1 MGDVYVM
8 RRANGDLFTE
18 EVQGK
23 VRIPVWSSRDA
34 ADRYKARNPE
44 LNVFLPARLD
54 RLLLNKIKTLNNEG
68 PVEFFL
74 LLEEDPNASLYEG
87 RPIMPEEI
95 FPEHEATSNAALP
108 RNCLQLVRWAA
119 AARVRV
125 QPSGSN
131 R

>member
-108 RNCLQLVRWAA
+108 
-119 AARVRV
+119 
-125 QPSGSN
+125 PI
-131 R
+131 

>member
-1 MGDVYVM
+1 MGDVYLM

-44 LNVFLPARLD
+44 LSVFLPARLD
-54 RLLLNKIKTLNNEG
+54 RLLMNKVKTLNNEG

-74 LLEEDPNASLYEG
+74 LSAEDPNASLYEG

-95 FPEHEATSNAALP
+95 FPEQAVTSSAAP
-108 RNCLQLVRWAA
+108 A
-119 AARVRV
+119 
-125 QPSGSN
+125 PI
-131 R
+131 

>member
-95 FPEHEATSNAALP
+95 FPEHEAPSNAALP
-108 RNCLQLVRWAA
+108 
-119 AARVRV
+119 
-125 QPSGSN
+125 PI
-131 R
+131 

>member
-23 VRIPVWSSRDA
+23 MRIPVWSSRDT

-44 LNVFLPARLD
+44 LSVFLPARLD
-54 RLLLNKIKTLNNEG
+54 RPLFNKIKTLREESA
-68 PVEFFL
+68 EFFL
-74 LLEEDPNASLYEG
+74 LSEEDPNADLYEG

-95 FPEHEATSNAALP
+95 FPEHEAPSNAALP
-108 RNCLQLVRWAA
+108 
-119 AARVRV
+119 
-125 QPSGSN
+125 PI
-131 R
+131 

>member
-34 ADRYKARNPE
+34 ANRYKARNPK
-44 LNVFLPARLD
+44 LSVFLPARLD
-54 RLLLNKIKTLNNEG
+54 RLLLNKTKTLSSEG
-68 PVEFFL
+68 PIEFFL
-74 LLEEDPNASLYEG
+74 LSEEDPNASLYEG

-95 FPEHEATSNAALP
+95 FPELEVASHAALSP
-108 RNCLQLVRWAA
+108 I
-119 AARVRV
+119 
-125 QPSGSN
+125 
-131 R
+131 

>member
-18 EVQGK
+18 EMQGK

-44 LNVFLPARLD
+44 LSVFLPARLD
-54 RLLLNKIKTLNNEG
+54 RLLLNKIKTLNNDG

-74 LLEEDPNASLYEG
+74 LSDEDPNASLDEG
-87 RPIMPEEI
+87 RPIRTEEI
-95 FPEHEATSNAALP
+95 FPEQEATSGAALST
-108 RNCLQLVRWAA
+108 R
-119 AARVRV
+119 
-125 QPSGSN
+125 
-131 R
+131 

>member
-23 VRIPVWSSRDA
+23 IRIPVWSSRDA

-44 LNVFLPARLD
+44 LSVFLPARLD
-54 RLLLNKIKTLNNEG
+54 RLVLNKMKTLTAEG

-74 LLEEDPNASLYEG
+74 LSHEDPNASLYEG
-87 RPIMPEEI
+87 RPIMPEEV
-95 FPEHEATSNAALP
+95 FPEMELATEKLSL
-108 RNCLQLVRWAA
+108 
-119 AARVRV
+119 
-125 QPSGSN
+125 SGIGAVL
-131 R
+131 RF

>member
-23 VRIPVWSSRDA
+23 MRIPVWSSRDA

-54 RLLLNKIKTLNNEG
+54 RLLFNRLKTLQEG
-68 PVEFFL
+68 SAEFFL
-74 LLEEDPNASLYEG
+74 LSEEDPNASLFEG

-95 FPEHEATSNAALP
+95 FPEKEVTS
-108 RNCLQLVRWAA
+108 
-119 AARVRV
+119 
-125 QPSGSN
+125 PSVL
-131 R
+131 